1 MKKFYIA
8 TAIPYVNAAPHIGHA
23 LDYSLADVL
32 ARYHKQQGQE
42 GQEVFFQVG
51 TDEHGTKIAEKAKE
65 AGQTPKEF
73 VDEIVPHW
81 QEFLK
86 KLNIS
91 NTAFVRTT
99 DPQHEKAAQYVW
111 QQLAEKY
118 IFKGEYQ
125 GWYCVGCE
133 SFVSASEATANNGVC
148 PIHQKPYT
156 QLSEENYFFKLSAFG
171 DQIKASLIAGETK
184 LVPEFRQREILKLI
198 ESGLE
203 DISISRPKK
212 HLAWGIPVPGD
223 EGQVMYVWF
232 EALLNYISVLG
243 YPDGENYKKFWPADV
258 QVIGKD
264 ILRFHAAIWPA
275 ILIGLDIP
283 LPKTLLVHGFV
294 NSNGTKMSKS
304 LGNVVDPIQII
315 DAYGVDA
322 FRYYF
327 LRHIP
332 TTDDGDFTWVK
343 FENAYNNELGNELGN
358 VVQRVAAMINRY
370 QDGVI
375 GDVPQPKHD
384 SGAFAAEMKDL
395 RVDRALENIWLSVRN
410 LNVYLEEVK
419 PWELAKKPEEAEH
432 LQEVLAYAAGWLTQ
446 LADQLWPFLP
456 NTAEAIKHIFEGGT
470 ISKYQGVLFPKI
482 YNHTLDPRTA
492 PKHTAAIPATPPAST
507 PPAASETDQ
516 K

>member
-23 LDYSLADVL
+23 LDYSLADVV
-32 ARYHKQQGQE
+32 ARYHKQAGYD
-42 GQEVFFQVG
+42 VFFEVG

-65 AGQTPKEF
+65 AGKTPKQF
-73 VDEIVPHW
+73 VDDIVPEW
-81 QEFLK
+81 QVFLK
-86 KLNIS
+86 KLNVDY
-91 NTAFVRTT
+91 TAFVRTT
-99 DPQHEKAAQYVW
+99 DPNHEKTAQHVW

-118 IFKGEYQ
+118 IYKGEYE

-133 SFVSASEATANNGVC
+133 SFVSPSEATANNGVC

-156 QLSEENYFFKLSAFG
+156 KLSEENYFFKLSAFG
-171 DQIKASLIAGETK
+171 DQIKASLIAGEFK
-184 LVPEFRQREILKLI
+184 IVPDFRKKEILQLI
-198 ESGLE
+198 EKGLE

-212 HLAWGIPVPGD
+212 HLAWGIAVPGD
-223 EGQVMYVWF
+223 EDQVMYVWF
-232 EALLNYISVLG
+232 EAVLNYISVLG
-243 YPDGENYKKFWPADV
+243 YPDGENFKKYWPTDV
-258 QVIGKD
+258 WLGGKD
-264 ILRFHAAIWPA
+264 ILRFHAAILPA

-283 LPKTLLVHGFV
+283 LPKTLLVHGHV
-294 NSNGTKMSKS
+294 MSGGTKMSKS
-304 LGNVVDPIQII
+304 LGNVVDPMEII
-315 DAYGVDA
+315 DQYGVDA

-332 TTDDGDFTWVK
+332 TVDDGDFTWEK
-343 FENAYNNELGNELGN
+343 FETAYNNELGNELGN

-375 GDVPQPKHD
+375 GDLPRPKHD

-395 RVDRALENIWLSVRN
+395 RIDRALENIWLSVRN

-419 PWELAKKPEEAEH
+419 PWQLAKQPEEAEH

-446 LADQLWPFLP
+446 LAGQLWPFLP
-456 NTAEAIKHIFEGGT
+456 NTAEAITRIFDGGT
-470 ISKYQGVLFPKI
+470 VSKYQGVLFPKI
-482 YNHTLDPRTA
+482 YNHTQDPRTA
-492 PKHTAAIPATPPAST
+492 PKHSVVSPVTPPAST
-507 PPAASETDQ
+507 PPAASESTEQ

>member
-32 ARYHKQQGQE
+32 ARYYKQQGR
-42 GQEVFFQVG
+42 EVFFQVG

-65 AGQTPKEF
+65 AGKTPKEF
-73 VDEIVPHW
+73 VDGIVPEW
-81 QEFLK
+81 EAFLK
-86 KLNIS
+86 KLNVS
-91 NTAFVRTT
+91 YTAFVRTT
-99 DPQHEKAAQYVW
+99 NPEHEKTAQYVW

-118 IFKGEYQ
+118 IYKGEYK

-184 LVPEFRQREILKLI
+184 LVPDFRKKEILKLI

-223 EGQVMYVWF
+223 ETQVVYVWF
-232 EALLNYISVLG
+232 DALLNYISVLG
-243 YPDGENYKKFWPADV
+243 YPDGENYKKFWPADI

-283 LPKTLLVHGFV
+283 LPKTLLVHGHV
-294 NSNGTKMSKS
+294 LSNGTKMSKS
-304 LGNVVDPIQII
+304 LGNVADPMEII
-315 DAYGVDA
+315 NQYGVDA

-332 TTDDGDFTWVK
+332 TIDDGDFTWVK
-343 FENAYNNELGNELGN
+343 FETAYNNELGNELGN

-384 SGAFAAEMKDL
+384 SGAFAAEMREL
-395 RVDRALENIWLSVRN
+395 HVDRALENIWLSVRN

-419 PWELAKKPEEAEH
+419 PWQLAKKPEESEH

-456 NTAEAIKHIFEGGT
+456 NTAEAIKHIFAGGT
-470 ISKYQGVLFPKI
+470 VSKYQGVLFPKI
-482 YNHTLDPRTA
+482 YNHTQDPRTA
-492 PKHTAAIPATPPAST
+492 PKHAATPATPVST
-507 PPAASETDQ
+507 PPAAESAEP

>member
-32 ARYHKQQGQE
+32 ARYHKQHGA
-42 GQEVFFQVG
+42 EVFFQVG
-51 TDEHGTKIAEKAKE
+51 TDEHGTKIADKAKE
-65 AGQTPKEF
+65 AGKSPKEF
-73 VDEIVPHW
+73 VDDIVPTW
-81 QEFLK
+81 KEFLK
-86 KLNIS
+86 KLNVS

-99 DPQHEKAAQYVW
+99 DPEHEKAAQHVW

-133 SFVSASEATANNGVC
+133 SFVSPSEATANNGVC

-156 QLSEENYFFKLSAFG
+156 KLSEENYFFKLSAFG

-184 LVPEFRQREILKLI
+184 LVPEFRQKEILKLI

-212 HLAWGIPVPGD
+212 HLSWGIPVPGD
-223 EGQVMYVWF
+223 EDQVMYVWF

-243 YPDGENYKKFWPADV
+243 YPDGENYKKFWPADI

-283 LPKTLLVHGFV
+283 LPKTILVHGFV

-304 LGNVVDPIQII
+304 LGNVVDPVQII
-315 DAYGVDA
+315 DQYGSDA

-332 TTDDGDFTWVK
+332 TADDGDFTWQK

-358 VVQRVAAMINRY
+358 VVQRVTAMINRY
-370 QDGVI
+370 QNGVI

-384 SGAFAAEMKDL
+384 SGAFAAEMREL
-395 RVDRALENIWLSVRN
+395 HIDRALENIWLSVRN

-456 NTAEAIKHIFEGGT
+456 NTAEAIKHIFAGGT
-470 ISKYQGVLFPKI
+470 VSKYQGVLFPKI
-482 YNHTLDPRTA
+482 YNHTPDPRTA
-492 PKHTAAIPATPPAST
+492 PKHQAPASVTTPAST
-507 PPAASETDQ
+507 PPAPAEPTEQ